1 MEQKE
6 LYSAQNITYENTKM
20 QKEKILECL
29 KERGFRITR
38 QRIAILDIVLESE
51 CTCCKEICFK
61 AAKRQE
67 NIGIATVY
75 RMINTL
81 EEIGAISRS
90 NLYQIQFEKREEKC
104 KVILDDDTCWQ
115 LSGENFKEVVNAGLM
130 SLGYI
135 KNRQIK
141 KIELE
146 RI

>member
-1 MEQKE
+1 MDQREF
-6 LYSAQNITYENTKM
+6 YSTQNLTYENTKM

-38 QRIAILDIVLESE
+38 QRVAILDIVLESE
-51 CTCCKEICFK
+51 CTSCKEICFK
-61 AAKRQE
+61 VAKRQE

-90 NLYQIQFEKREEKC
+90 NLYQIQFEKKVEKY
-104 KVILDDDTCWQ
+104 KLILDDDTCWQ
-115 LSGENFKEVVNAGLM
+115 LSGEHFKEIVNAGLV
-130 SLGYI
+130 SLGI
-135 KNRQIK
+135 MKDRQIK

-146 RI
+146 SS